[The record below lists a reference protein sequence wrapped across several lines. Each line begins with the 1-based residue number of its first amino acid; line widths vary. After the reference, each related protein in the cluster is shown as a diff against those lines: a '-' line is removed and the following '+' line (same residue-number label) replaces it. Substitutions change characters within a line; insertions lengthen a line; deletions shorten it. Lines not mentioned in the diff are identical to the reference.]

1 MIRQKEYI
9 IRFRHYIIVWDGE
22 EFSGKLLPLHLI
34 WPEVSVGLQ
43 GWWWGGAAEYEMGK
57 SKDMLEAGRIGT
69 NFPLYRFF
77 STPWTSVR
85 QITSRK
91 SWCSF
96 ARHSGLKSYW
106 WIRQELEEL
115 LQGQGEPLDRVS
127 CARASRSPQISELRG
142 YCLFSAFE
150 ISHFP
155 SGQPKLWTTQGME
168 LQDISFQLI

>member
-1 MIRQKEYI
+1 MPWSKCSSAGLVVR
-9 IRFRHYIIVWDGE
+9 WN
-22 EFSGKLLPLHLI
+22 SWI
-34 WPEVSVGLQ
+34 WNGREQ
-43 GWWWGGAAEYEMGK
+43 GCAR
-57 SKDMLEAGRIGT
+57 SRRRIGT

-115 LQGQGEPLDRVS
+115 PQGQGEPLDRVS
-127 CARASRSPQISELRG
+127 CARASRSPPVSERHG
-142 YCLFSAFE
+142 YCLSSAFE